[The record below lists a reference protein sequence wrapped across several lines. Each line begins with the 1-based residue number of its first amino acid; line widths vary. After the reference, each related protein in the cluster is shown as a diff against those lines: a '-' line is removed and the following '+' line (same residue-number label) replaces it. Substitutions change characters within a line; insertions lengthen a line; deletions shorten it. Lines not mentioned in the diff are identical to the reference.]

1 MEAAEIV
8 QTAFGVILTALTGAV
23 SWLVVTVISNKS
35 RVDVLEAE
43 FKHVTEIRAELGQV
57 HRRVDEL
64 VSTTSELCGQMK
76 QTNRT
81 TALILEHLMGDKR

>member
-1 MEAAEIV
+1 MNPEVI
-8 QTAFGVILTALTGAV
+8 QITYGVALTALTGAV

-35 RVDVLEAE
+35 RVDVMEEQIKGAKEL
-43 FKHVTEIRAELGQV
+43 RGELGQV

-64 VSTTSELCGQMK
+64 VSTTAELCGQMK